1 MLDNILF
8 ILGIKAYVVSI
19 PFVSKID
26 IFRDE
31 VVSFPREKFKL
42 MYKLNLVKYS
52 ETEEDEFKVG
62 IKYKK
67 DTDLTVSE
75 KVFYLIYTIYFIS
88 VNVLLWMQSVYN
100 FRIWVTT
107 SDMRHLVSF
116 LTHINVPLMHIWA
129 KQYYRCNHM
138 EKIINCERFKSI
150 IIIICTTLSLVTNFI
165 DIPAFHNE
173 YMWPT
178 VITDNKYIFFTIILI
193 DWIYSRLLCF
203 LFLFT
208 IIFILKEHISEING
222 LIYNLSLPP
231 EYFVENACVSNLI
244 MDVSATKN
252 KISKTI
258 YLLNPII
265 SFSTLI
271 GAANMSLFIRGV
283 LPNDNITIY
292 NTFNNFIPFDR
303 YIFVCIIIYTIIQTS
318 LLFYIYTYTSKRE
331 TILDYIKSYIFIKSF
346 LYRLPIN
353 LLKSEDINVINAS
366 TTFDVANS
374 VEWLILCDILSN
386 RWVDFTIFGVSTSDG
401 KLILKGI
408 TLGGSILFI
417 MTFITK

>member
-8 ILGIKAYVVSI
+8 ILGIKAYDVSI

-75 KVFYLIYTIYFIS
+75 KVFYLIYTIYFIF

-116 LTHINVPLMHIWA
+116 LTHINVPLIHIWA

-150 IIIICTTLSLVTNFI
+150 IIAICTTLSLVANFI

-178 VITDNKYIFFTIILI
+178 LITDNKYIFFTIILI
-193 DWIYSRLLCF
+193 DWVYSRLLCF

-208 IIFILKEHISEING
+208 IVFILKEHISEING

-401 KLILKGI
+401 KLILKGV
-408 TLGGSILFI
+408 TLGGSIIFI